1 MNIHIDELCDPALLA
16 DMVTGGY
23 VRTQTHPSL
32 PLVIHNYT
40 EKAQYE
46 NVWNAATLAC
56 RGLVV
61 SRDGRV
67 LARPFAKFFNH
78 GQPGAPAL
86 DLDGP
91 VAVTDKADGS
101 LGVLFPTPDGWALA
115 TRGSF
120 DSEQARHAT
129 KLWSRRYAGR
139 FEPPAGLTLLFE
151 IIYPGNRI
159 VLDYGDLDDLVLLGA
174 VDIATGR
181 SHGPSAVP
189 GWPGPVVESFGFATL
204 AEALAAPPRDNREGL
219 VVHFTGPDTRV
230 KIKYS
235 EYVRLHRIVTGL
247 NARVVWEAMLADGLD
262 ELLEPLPDE
271 FHAWAMDIAA
281 GLTASV
287 QALTADVEREYAEVV
302 TSLPDGWTRKDFA
315 LAVARSPRRGCLF
328 LRLDHKDYSAL
339 LWQQVRPALA
349 TPRDDEGEVA

>member
-1 MNIHIDELCDPALLA
+1 MSLHIDDLCDPQLLA
-16 DMVTGGY
+16 DMIGGGY
-23 VRTQTHPSL
+23 IRTQRHPSL
-32 PLVIHNYT
+32 PLLIHNYT

-61 SRDGRV
+61 AADGRV

-78 GQPGAPAL
+78 GQPGAPEL

-91 VAVTDKADGS
+91 VSVTDKADGS
-101 LGVLFPTPDGWALA
+101 MGVLFPTPDGWAVA

-129 KLWSRRYAGR
+129 RVWRSRYADR
-139 FEPPAGLTLLFE
+139 FAPPAGLTVLFE

-174 VDIATGR
+174 VEIATGR
-181 SHGPSAVP
+181 SHGPGAVA
-189 GWPGPVVESFGFATL
+189 GWPGPTVESFGYATL

-219 VVHFTGPDTRV
+219 VVHFTGPDTRL

-247 NARVVWEAMLADGLD
+247 NARVVWEALVNDRLD

-271 FHAWAMDIAA
+271 FHAWATKIAA
-281 GLTASV
+281 ELTAEV
-287 QALTADVEREYAEVV
+287 DALVAAVERDYAEVV
-302 TSLPDGWTRKDFA
+302 AGLPADWTRKDFA
-315 LAVARSPRRGCLF
+315 LTVARHPGRGCLF
-328 LRLDHKDYSAL
+328 LRLDSKDYRPL
-339 LWQQVRPALA
+339 LWQRVRPAG
-349 TPRDDEGEVA
+349 GEAGEDS

>member
-1 MNIHIDELCDPALLA
+1 MSLHIDELCDPKLLA
-16 DMVTGGY
+16 DMIGGGY
-23 VRTQTHPSL
+23 VHTQRHPSL
-32 PLVIHNYT
+32 PLLIHNYT
-40 EKAQYE
+40 AKAQYE

-61 SRDGRV
+61 HAETGTV

-86 DLDGP
+86 DPHGP
-91 VAVTDKADGS
+91 VSVTDKADGC
-101 LGVLFPTPDGWALA
+101 FPRGTALNLWGGGSIRIEKVAPATTSRRRRTTTSPACSSTTRWAVA

-129 KLWSRRYAGR
+129 RVWLSRYAGR
-139 FEPPAGLTLLFE
+139 FTPPPGHTVLFE

-159 VLDYGDLDDLVLLGA
+159 VLDYGGLDDLVLLGA
-174 VDIATGR
+174 VEIATGR
-181 SHGPSAVP
+181 SHGPEAVP
-189 GWPGPVVESFGFATL
+189 GWPGPAVETFGYTTL

-219 VVHFTGPDTRV
+219 VVHFTGPDARV

-247 NARVVWEAMLADGLD
+247 NPRVVWEAMVNGALD

-271 FHAWAMDIAA
+271 FHAWATGPHRAGRRARGRGGAGVRRDRGRAGA
-281 GLTASV
+281 GLDA
-287 QALTADVEREYAEVV
+287 QGLR
-302 TSLPDGWTRKDFA
+302 G
-315 LAVARSPRRGCLF
+315 RRG
-328 LRLDHKDYSAL
+328 A
-339 LWQQVRPALA
+339 
-349 TPRDDEGEVA
+349 

>member
-1 MNIHIDELCDPALLA
+1 MSLYIDQLCDPTLLA
-16 DMVTGGY
+16 EMVGGGY
-23 VRTQTHPSL
+23 IRTQTHPSL
-32 PLVIHNYT
+32 PLLIHNYT

-78 GQPGAPAL
+78 GQPGAPEL

-101 LGVLFPTPDGWALA
+101 LGVLFPTPGGWAVA

-129 KLWSRRYAGR
+129 KVWCSRYAGA
-139 FEPPAGLTLLFE
+139 FQPPAGLTLLFE

-174 VDIATGR
+174 VEIATGR
-181 SHGPSAVP
+181 SLGPGAVA
-189 GWPGPVVESFGFATL
+189 GWPGPKVESFAYATL

-219 VVHFTGPDTRV
+219 VVHFTGPGSRL

-247 NARVVWEAMLADGLD
+247 NARVVWEAMGNGQLD

-271 FHAWAMDIAA
+271 FHAWASDVAA
-281 GLTASV
+281 GLTA
-287 QALTADVEREYAEVV
+287 QAD
-302 TSLPDGWTRKDFA
+302 
-315 LAVARSPRRGCLF
+315 
-328 LRLDHKDYSAL
+328 
-339 LWQQVRPALA
+339 
-349 TPRDDEGEVA
+349 